1 MSKALFTT
9 LVASALFLPRI
20 AHADTIDDF
29 VLTGDGNII
38 TFSAPASFTVPNH
51 PHLVSAHLTNVASLV
66 NDLSGYSSVLTF
78 YLSFEVGRGGLDISL
93 TPSISGGGPD
103 THTNYQLEGPIV
115 ASLVVPNL
123 DPLATITFLPG
134 TYSLSTF
141 FNGVPEDTQG
151 GIPFTLTI
159 TPEAAYATPEPS
171 TLMLLGTG
179 VLGLTSLARRRLIH
193 ARRPRTSAAAHRSP
207 PARL

>member
-38 TFSAPASFTVPNH
+38 TFSAPDSFTVPNH
-51 PHLVSAHLTNVASLV
+51 PHLASASLTNIASSV
-66 NDLSGYSSVLTF
+66 NGLSGYSSNLTF
-78 YLSFEVGRGGLDISL
+78 YLPTFPFRGGLDISL
-93 TPSISGGGPD
+93 SPSISGGGPD
-103 THTNYQLEGPIV
+103 TYTNYQLQGPDV
-115 ASLVVPNL
+115 AWLVVPNL
-123 DPLATITFLPG
+123 DPLATITFFPG
-134 TYSLSTF
+134 TYSLTTF

-151 GIPFTLTI
+151 AIPFTLTI
-159 TPEAAYATPEPS
+159 TPEAASATPEPS
-171 TLMLLGTG
+171 TFVLLGTG

-193 ARRPRTSAAAHRSP
+193 ARRPQTS
-207 PARL
+207 PAEHL

>member
-1 MSKALFTT
+1 MRKALFP
-9 LVASALFLPRI
+9 LALLASALTLT

-51 PHLVSAHLTNVASLV
+51 PHLVTASLTNVTSSV
-66 NDLSGYSSVLTF
+66 NDLSGYSSNLNF

-93 TPSISGGGPD
+93 TPSISGGGPG
-103 THTNYQLEGPIV
+103 THTNYQLVGPIV
-115 ASLVVPNL
+115 AGLVVPNL
-123 DPLATITFLPG
+123 DPLATIEFLPG

-141 FNGVPEDTQG
+141 FVIPQNTAG

-159 TPEAAYATPEPS
+159 TPEAAATPEPS
-171 TLMLLGTG
+171 TLLLFATG
-179 VLGLTSLARRRLIH
+179 LAAGMIPLA
-193 ARRPRTSAAAHRSP
+193 ARHRTRIAQTQISAN
-207 PARL
+207 